1 MTDKE
6 DKKKI
11 ESPLNE
17 NKIGRREAIK
27 RIARGVAVVGTFAA
41 TTAFFQDEC
50 VPPAPYYNYSR
61 SYRRYY
67 NYYNYSRYSRS
78 YYNYARYSRSY
89 YNYVRYSRS
98 YYNYSRYSRSYYNY
112 FRYLRYYH
120 FIFDV

>member
-1 MTDKE
+1 MVDNE
-6 DKKKI
+6 DKKKNK
-11 ESPLNE
+11 SPSNE
-17 NKIGRREAIK
+17 TKIGRREAIK

-67 NYYNYSRYSRS
+67 NYYNYSRY
-78 YYNYARYSRSY
+78 N
-89 YNYVRYSRS
+89 RS

-112 FRYLRYYH
+112 SRYARYSRYYNYYRYIRYYH